1 MGQYESRANR
11 LVSDLGIVFP
21 LKHLLSVVGQLDN
34 YDSVWF
40 WLIVRWSSSQQ
51 LFREIGD
58 NAAFLSADREAEEQ
72 QQVVRLEQSRGAT
85 SA

>member
-34 YDSVWF
+34 YYSVWF